1 MGSFVKLPYQPRP
14 GLGSKI
20 DFGWYA
26 IGIQY
31 TPSIETGTRHAV
43 GVYYTPGIE
52 TSIRLEYTSNYLRL
66 LQGWYCLSS
75 YQPVRSLNTNVYTFI
90 PSTDQYTTPTL
101 AFT

>member
-26 IGIQY
+26 
-31 TPSIETGTRHAV
+31 V

-52 TSIRLEYTSNYLRL
+52 TSIRLEYTSPYLRL
-66 LQGWYCLSS
+66 LQGWY
-75 YQPVRSLNTNVYTFI
+75 
-90 PSTDQYTTPTL
+90 
-101 AFT
+101 